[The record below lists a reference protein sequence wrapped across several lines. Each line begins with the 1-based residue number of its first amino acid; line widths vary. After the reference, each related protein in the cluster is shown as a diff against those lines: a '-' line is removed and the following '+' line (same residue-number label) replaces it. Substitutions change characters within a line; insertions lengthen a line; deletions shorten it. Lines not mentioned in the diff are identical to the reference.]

1 MRKLTILI
9 LFIPVMSW
17 SLDLKQ
23 STAVTLE
30 IGPFV
35 DAADGVTPETGLG
48 LADDIEISKNGAPFA
63 TVSSASLTHD
73 SEGFY
78 RWDVG
83 TGTVDTLGPL
93 VIKSVSSGVHV
104 PVWLYCEV
112 LPSNVWDSL
121 YSTDKLQVDVTQ
133 VSGSAEDL
141 PTATNLATV
150 DTVVDGIQTDLDN
163 ATDGLGALKT
173 LIDAAQSTLDGLND
187 LSAADVAGEL
197 ATYDGPTKAEMDSGF
212 AGLND
217 LSPAQLASATAAIA
231 TLINALNDLSAA
243 QVNAEV
249 DTAFADYDPP
259 TKTELDSGFAALND
273 LSSSAVAA
281 LIAAGTEDIR
291 AVSDEFGSGG
301 GGDATAANQ
310 LILSA
315 SVNILEASAL
325 WMQQVMESD
334 EIIGSATPYVVTN
347 YVKGG
352 TSTVL
357 IQKALKDINGN
368 AVTDLTTTP
377 VARKVENE

>member
-212 AGLND
+212 AALND
-217 LSPAQLASATAAIA
+217 LSPAQLASATAALE
-231 TLINALNDLSAA
+231 TLINALNDISTA

-249 DTAFADYDPP
+249 DTALADYDPP
-259 TKTELDSGFAALND
+259 TKAELDSGLAGLND

-291 AVSDEFGSGG
+291 SVSDEFGSGG
-301 GGDATAANQ
+301 GASAATIAGAVWSATISNNSESATAGEMLERIHAWGAGKSTKSGDVYSYYYPGGST
-310 LILSA
+310 LIY
-315 SVNILEASAL
+315 
-325 WMQQVMESD
+325 
-334 EIIGSATPYVVTN
+334 SATHESATRTVTE
-347 YVKGG
+347 
-352 TSTVL
+352 
-357 IQKALKDINGN
+357 
-368 AVTDLTTTP
+368 P
-377 VARKVENE
+377 